1 MKKVLTL
8 MGALSVAGSAFA
20 YDYDWALSNL
30 GEELDWTK
38 DVSKNGLTYKGTT
51 NSQWDADNEGVVS
64 DVKGSSQANCFTFK
78 VQEGDNVIVHAIN
91 TGTSPKGFVYL
102 EQTKVQ
108 EGQEETA
115 TVSNAEIDNSG
126 TKQLEV
132 TNMLG
137 GTVYIYA
144 EAGVVITKITVV
156 SAKYREVVEEIKK
169 ASDAE
174 EAARQEFIKLYLS
187 DTNNTFNGFYDA
199 IHKQLSNIAQ
209 KRLEIEATLKAE
221 AAKNNVS
228 VNLEEGSAYKTKGDQ
243 LKAALQALYVD
254 VDEVNLGEIGKL
266 KKDAADAMKAYKSV
280 VTSNGS
286 NAVAEAET
294 ALETAYNDPKK
305 ENNKTVYGESDYKHI
320 YNPVL
325 DSKDK
330 ITGNVE
336 RASGLKAYID
346 EHAKKYLADMKDAAL
361 ADLSNFPSWKDE
373 NDADVTTYPTA
384 KHNAAI
390 KETVV
395 RIHNSIYRKVYEQN
409 HGSEYTDLQ
418 SELATIA
425 NDIKAAADYLT
436 EPGRLATLTADVD
449 KLVTDL
455 NDADKHSMNAKA
467 IEDNF
472 ITPLGKYMKEKN
484 TIKANLLTEAMAKL
498 KEKYDAVQTLLTD
511 KSAQITELFNGQENT
526 QAEYA
531 VKFGKL
537 QVRLNKV
544 KEADTYADCVTGF
557 NTLAT
562 EISSIQGEI
571 DTMWQEALDK
581 QSGEI
586 VGQNNAAFKTLE
598 DLINKVV
605 DIFNE
610 GVKKINGYKDI
621 DGISTSTSAKATI
634 DGELANMFK
643 SREDIVKALN
653 DATAAK
659 NEANNAPVKSFDATE
674 YTTKVNTAKSN
685 IESSIY
691 NARSAANTYAY
702 KYLTHTSNS
711 TIVGTLAYAKNQ
723 IISALEIIGMQNSSV
738 EHQELRDYGTRL
750 YRDQYDW
757 HTTSKV
763 REAATNAIDDLL
775 KEYVT
780 AQNNLIEGWNKT
792 KEVPDHISDVDKAL
806 DPLGGKLTAILDQ
819 VVVYDEIDANITQK
833 KVEWTVLKANVEPR
847 EDVDI
852 DAMFSAINKD
862 ISDLEKALSEAGLDA
877 KKENFQAS
885 LNKIAYD
892 LNKVGDYDGYLAEVA
907 ALSTLNTRIAAVDNL
922 VKNDAKKDLS
932 ETIVTEDI
940 LNDYVNKIEALQDN
954 VANVQKTVDNY
965 YKDFKL
971 RKNVDAV
978 EAMLKAIEDEVARL
992 VADAKAAD
1000 KAAQEVPGD
1009 VNDDKS
1015 VDAAD
1020 YEAIEFFAVAG
1031 DDAELT
1037 DEEKALRE
1045 KADLN
1050 GDGKVN
1056 LSDLSEFVKL
1066 YKGNEQE

>member
-1 MKKVLTL
+1 
-8 MGALSVAGSAFA
+8 MGALSVAGSALA

-30 GEELDWTK
+30 GEDLDWTK
-38 DVSKNGLTYKGTT
+38 GVSKNGLTYKGTT
-51 NSQWDADNEGVVS
+51 NSQWDAANKGVVS
-64 DVKGSSQANCFTFK
+64 DVKGSSQANCFTFT

-102 EQTKVQ
+102 EQTKVVG
-108 EGQEETA
+108 GQEETA

-156 SAKYREVVEEIKK
+156 SAKYREVVKEIKK

-209 KRLEIEATLKAE
+209 KRLAIEATLRKE
-221 AAKNNVS
+221 AANNNVS
-228 VNLEEGSAYKTKGDQ
+228 VKEEGSAYDTKGDE

-254 VDEVNLGEIGKL
+254 VDESNPNSMIGQL
-266 KKDAADAMKAYKSV
+266 KKAANDAMEAYKSV
-280 VTSNGS
+280 VTSNGT
-286 NAVAEAET
+286 NAVAKAET

-305 ENNKTVYGESDYKHI
+305 ENNKTVYGESDYEHI
-320 YNPVL
+320 YNPITNSKGEAEL
-325 DSKDK
+325 DSKGK
-330 ITGNVE
+330 VKGNVE
-336 RASGLKAYID
+336 RAPGLKAYID
-346 EHAKKYLADMKDAAL
+346 NNADQYLTEMKDAAL

-373 NDADVTTYPTA
+373 NDKDVIAYPTA

-390 KETVV
+390 KKTVERV
-395 RIHNSIYRKVYEQN
+395 HNSIYRMVYEQN
-409 HGSEYTDLQ
+409 HGSEYTGLQ
-418 SELATIA
+418 SELTTIA
-425 NDIKAAADYLT
+425 NDIKAAAGDLT
-436 EPGRLATLTADVD
+436 EPGRLATLKTEVD
-449 KLVTDL
+449 DLVTKL
-455 NDADKHSMNAKA
+455 NGADKHTMNADA
-467 IEDNF
+467 IKKNF
-472 ITPLGKYMKEKN
+472 ITNLEKYKGEKN
-484 TIKANLLTEAMAKL
+484 TIKTNLLTEAKNKL

-531 VKFGKL
+531 VKFGQL
-537 QVRLNKV
+537 QVSLNKV
-544 KEADTYADCVTGF
+544 KTAETYEACVTGY
-557 NTLAT
+557 NTLVS
-562 EISSIQGEI
+562 EITRIEGEI
-571 DTMWQEALDK
+571 NTMWQEALDS

-598 DLINKVV
+598 DLINGVV

-621 DGISTSTSAKATI
+621 PDITTSAKATI

-674 YTTKVNTAKSN
+674 YTTTVNTAKSA
-685 IESSIY
+685 IEESISK
-691 NARSAANTYAY
+691 ARTAANGYAY
-702 KYLTHTSNS
+702 NYLTSKYRNT
-711 TIVGTLAYAKNQ
+711 TEGTLAYAKNQ
-723 IISALEIIGMQNSSV
+723 ITSALEIIGMQNSSV
-738 EHQELRDYGTRL
+738 EHQALRDYGTRL
-750 YRDQYDW
+750 YKDQYDW

-763 REAATNAIDDLL
+763 REAATDAIDDLL
-775 KEYVT
+775 EEYVT
-780 AQNNLIEGWNKT
+780 AQNDSIDTWYDDNELA
-792 KEVPDHISDVDKAL
+792 DHIDDVKTAL
-806 DPLGGKLTAILDQ
+806 QPLGGKLTAILDQ
-819 VVVYDEIDANITQK
+819 VVVYDDIDADITQK
-833 KVEWTVLKANVEPR
+833 KVNWTVLKANVQPR

-852 DAMFSAINKD
+852 DAMFTAINKD
-862 ISDLEKALSEAGLDA
+862 ISDLETKLSKAGLDA
-877 KKENFQAS
+877 KEEDFQES
-885 LNKIAYD
+885 LDKIAYD
-892 LNKVGDYDGYLAEVA
+892 LKMVGDYEGYLAEVA

-954 VANVQKTVDNY
+954 VAYVQKTVDNY

-1009 VNDDKS
+1009 VNGDKS

>member
-30 GEELDWTK
+30 GEDLDWTK

-102 EQTKVQ
+102 EQTKVVGEQ
-108 EGQEETA
+108 EVTA

-209 KRLEIEATLKAE
+209 TRLEIEATLKAE
-221 AAKNNVS
+221 AANNNVS

-243 LKAALQALYVD
+243 LKAELKALYVD
-254 VDEVNLGEIGKL
+254 VDESSPNSVIGHL
-266 KKDAADAMKAYKSV
+266 KKAANDAMEAYISV
-280 VTSNGS
+280 VTSNGT
-286 NAVAEAET
+286 NAVAEAER

-305 ENNKTVYGESDYKHI
+305 ENNKTVYGESDYEHI

-336 RASGLKAYID
+336 RASGLKAYIYENAD
-346 EHAKKYLADMKDAAL
+346 QYLTKMKDAAL
-361 ADLSNFPSWKDE
+361 ADLSKFPLWKDE

-390 KETVV
+390 KETVERV
-395 RIHNSIYRKVYEQN
+395 HNSIYRMVYEQN
-409 HGSEYTDLQ
+409 HKSEYTDLQ

-425 NDIKAAADYLT
+425 NEIKTAGCLT
-436 EPGRLATLTADVD
+436 EPGNLAILKTKVD
-449 KLVTDL
+449 SLVTAL
-455 NDADKHSMNAKA
+455 NNADKHTMDADA
-467 IEDNF
+467 IKDTF
-472 ITPLGKYMKEKN
+472 ITPLGTCTNEKN
-484 TIKANLLTEAMAKL
+484 TIKTNLLTEAKNKL
-498 KEKYDAVQTLLTD
+498 KEKYDAVQVLLTD

-586 VGQNNAAFKTLE
+586 VGQNNAAFKKLE
-598 DLINKVV
+598 DRINEAV

-685 IESSIY
+685 IESSIS

-702 KYLTHTSNS
+702 EYLTHTSNS

-738 EHQELRDYGTRL
+738 EHQELRDYGTWL

-757 HTTSKV
+757 HTRSKV